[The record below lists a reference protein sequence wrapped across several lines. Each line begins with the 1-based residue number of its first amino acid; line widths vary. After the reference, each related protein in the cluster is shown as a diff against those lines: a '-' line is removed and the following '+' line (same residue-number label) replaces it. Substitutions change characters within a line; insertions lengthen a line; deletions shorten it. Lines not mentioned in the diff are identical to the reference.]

1 MANITLLAVCLI
13 MGVVIRRIGR
23 LPQNSP
29 VPLNGY
35 IIYLALPAA
44 AIRYI
49 HGLKLEPSLL
59 LTAVMAWLLFLASW
73 GFFLGIARLLKLS
86 RAATGALVLVGGL
99 GNTSFVGLPM
109 IEAWY
114 GKEFLG
120 IGIIADQLGS
130 FLVLSSLGVFAANI
144 YSAGKS
150 SPRQM
155 ARKVLLFPPFQALCL
170 AFILRP
176 LPFHPLAM
184 TVLQKLAETIP
195 PVALFSVGLQLHLGN
210 IRALAKPLLAGLLW
224 KLMLGPALIAA
235 LYIGIIGASGTP
247 IKVTVFEAAMPPMI
261 TAGIIAA
268 EHDLEPQL
276 VALMLGIGIPL
287 SFLTLW
293 GWWQLLEWFCY

>member
-1 MANITLLAVCLI
+1 MANIALLAVCMI
-13 MGVVIRRIGR
+13 MGIVIRHLDR
-23 LPQNSP
+23 LPKNSP

-49 HGLKLEPSLL
+49 HDLKLEPSLL
-59 LTAVMAWLLFLASW
+59 LTALMAWLLFLAGW
-73 GFFLGIARLLKLS
+73 LFFLGVAKLLKLS
-86 RAATGALVLVGGL
+86 RKATGALVLVGGL

-130 FLVLSSLGVFAANI
+130 FLVLSSLGVLVASI
-144 YSAGKS
+144 YSSGEP

-170 AFILRP
+170 AFLLRP
-176 LPFHPLAM
+176 VPFHPVVV

-210 IRALAKPLLAGLLW
+210 VRAMAKPLATGLAW
-224 KLMLGPALIAA
+224 KLILGPALLAA
-235 LYIGIIGASGTP
+235 LYLGVIGATGMP
-247 IKVTVFEAAMPPMI
+247 VKVTIFEAAMPPMI
-261 TAGIIAA
+261 TAGIVAV

-276 VALMLGIGIPL
+276 VALLLGIGIPL
-287 SFLTLW
+287 SFLSLW
-293 GWWQLLEWFCY
+293 GWWQLLERF

>member
-13 MGVVIRRIGR
+13 MGVIIRRMGR
-23 LPQNSP
+23 MPANSP

-49 HGLKLEPSLL
+49 HDLKLEPSLV
-59 LTAVMAWLLFLASW
+59 LTALMAWLLFLAGW
-73 GFFLGIARLLKLS
+73 GFFWVIARLLKLS

-120 IGIIADQLGS
+120 VGIIADQLGS
-130 FLVLSSLGVFAANI
+130 FLVLSSLGVLAANV
-144 YSAGKS
+144 YSAGES
-150 SPRQM
+150 SPRAM

-170 AFILRP
+170 AFLLRP
-176 LPFHPLAM
+176 VPFHPLVM

-195 PVALFSVGLQLHLGN
+195 PVALFSVGLQLHFGD
-210 IRALAKPLLAGLLW
+210 IRAQARPLLAGMAW
-224 KLMLGPALIAA
+224 KLVLGPALLAA
-235 LYIGIIGASGTP
+235 LYIGVIGAGGTTL
-247 IKVTVFEAAMPPMI
+247 KVTIFEAAMPPMI
-261 TAGIIAA
+261 TAGIVAA

-276 VALMLGIGIPL
+276 VALLLGIGIPL
-287 SFLTLW
+287 SFVTLW
-293 GWWQLLEWFCY
+293 GWWQLLELI